1 MSFIHRIHRAFTSI
15 LGPIILIAQLV
26 SAQSPKVQSATHDYP
41 TLGNPTSAVATRD
54 GSYVFVSV
62 TNVGAPN
69 FNGSDAAAGSRKD
82 AVSGIEVFR
91 NTEPASSHATLL
103 KSVGFVRTGSTGAN
117 GLALLPGERTLV
129 VGVGDDG
136 VAFLDVKELISDSAK
151 VLLAGQGN
159 AAGTFD
165 VVATPDGRFVFSSN
179 EYGIV
184 NGQRGNVG
192 ITEVHTDASGRVT
205 HAQSI
210 GAIAAGDVVPSL
222 TLSPDGTRLYV
233 ATELVPVKDAPRIA
247 GAANPTLTKHDCV
260 QRKDTPPASNGFLTV
275 IDVQRAVHSQGNA
288 VLSRVA
294 AGCSPVRI
302 VETADSSSLYAS
314 ARGDDVIL
322 AFNPRQLESDPE
334 HAFLRAIPSGG
345 TAPVGMRLFGRDQL
359 LAVANSNRFSD
370 AKGSVSILDVTG
382 SSGIKPLQS
391 WTAGGFPRNL
401 SLSGDGRTLYLTNYT
416 SRSLQTIQVSREDE
430 VRPRQ

>member
-1 MSFIHRIHRAFTSI
+1 MSFIGRTNRTIHRI
-15 LGPIILIAQLV
+15 LGPILLAAQIV
-26 SAQSPKVQSATHDYP
+26 SAQSPKVQSTTQDYP
-41 TLGNPTSAVATRD
+41 TLGNPTSAVATGD
-54 GSYVFVSV
+54 GSYIFVSV

-69 FNGSDAAAGSRKD
+69 FSGSDAAAGSRKD

-91 NTEPASSHATLL
+91 NTEPSSSHATLL

-129 VGVGDDG
+129 VGVGDAG
-136 VAFLDVKELISDSAK
+136 VAFLDVKELISGSAK

-179 EYGIV
+179 EYGVV

-192 ITEVHTDASGRVT
+192 ITEVHTDASGKVT

-210 GAIAAGDVVPSL
+210 GSIAAGDVVPSL
-222 TLSPDGTRLYV
+222 TLSRDGTRLYV
-233 ATELVPVKDAPRIA
+233 ASELVPAKDTPRIA
-247 GAANPTLTKHDCV
+247 GAANPTLTKPDCV
-260 QRKDTPPASNGFLTV
+260 QRKDAPPAGNGFLTV
-275 IDVQRAVHSQGNA
+275 IDVQRAIHLENNA

-302 VETADSSSLYAS
+302 VEAVDSSALFAS
-314 ARGDDVIL
+314 ARGDNIIL
-322 AFNPRQLESDPE
+322 VFNPHLLESDPD
-334 HAFLRAIPSGG
+334 HAFLHAIPSGG
-345 TAPVGMRLFGRDQL
+345 IAPVGMRLFARDRL
-359 LAVANSNRFSD
+359 LAVANSNRFTD
-370 AKGSVSILDVTG
+370 TRGTVSILDVTSPSG
-382 SSGIKPLQS
+382 SGLVKS
-391 WTAGGFPRNL
+391 WTAGGFPRNI

-416 SRSLQTIQVSREDE
+416 SRSLQTIQVSGEDE
-430 VRPRQ
+430 VRLRQ